1 MLVIW
6 DDTYW
11 QRLWCSYEVAIDVKT
26 SSAPEAI
33 CFVPVW
39 MPLWVLSSFTLLIL
53 VCFSTVGEVWSYQ
66 LDLDSRLSCIVSYM
80 MNEVPA
86 NVVCAGCCA
95 FPCFWL
101 CTQKLQKHEKMLNQ
115 MKHFDVRSAECTVE
129 SDRIVIQEQIVN
141 LFDEALEPPV
151 QVPFGIVADAPDA
164 PLMSPDV
171 LQDIRDITSY
181 PSRDEIL
188 DQFKAYV
195 RGPLHGSIEASVG
208 KEEYVPLNSCI
219 AAQLPAIL
227 CGFMIALGCDGQA
240 DCGMS
245 ASNLGFASVTEYMIV
260 NMFACG
266 IQIPLTWILTFPLV
280 LRTSHLVTRAMSSG
294 IWQTLVGASL
304 TGLVLAACLC
314 GISLQFVLLIVVVN
328 KYSTICLG
336 AYVACFAIVLWA
348 LWFCFFRTSARHSS
362 RCFTVS
368 ASTP

>member
-1 MLVIW
+1 M
-6 DDTYW
+6 
-11 QRLWCSYEVAIDVKT
+11 
-26 SSAPEAI
+26 
-33 CFVPVW
+33 
-39 MPLWVLSSFTLLIL
+39 
-53 VCFSTVGEVWSYQ
+53 
-66 LDLDSRLSCIVSYM
+66 
-80 MNEVPA
+80 
-86 NVVCAGCCA
+86 
-95 FPCFWL
+95 
-101 CTQKLQKHEKMLNQ
+101 
-115 MKHFDVRSAECTVE
+115 E

-151 QVPFGIVADAPDA
+151 QVPFGTVADAPDA

-188 DQFKAYV
+188 DQFNAYV
-195 RGPLHGSIEASVG
+195 RGPLHGSVEASVG
-208 KEEYVPLNSCI
+208 TEEYVPLNSCI

-280 LRTSHLVTRAMSSG
+280 LRTSHLVIRAMSSG

-314 GISLQFVLLIVVVN
+314 GI
-328 KYSTICLG
+328 
-336 AYVACFAIVLWA
+336 A
-348 LWFCFFRTSARHSS
+348 
-362 RCFTVS
+362 
-368 ASTP
+368 